1 MLMGMKVCI
10 LLENSLLGI
19 ANYLENR
26 QKKKLKVL

>member
-1 MLMGMKVCI
+1 MKVYI

-26 QKKKLKVL
+26 QKKVKSTLELM